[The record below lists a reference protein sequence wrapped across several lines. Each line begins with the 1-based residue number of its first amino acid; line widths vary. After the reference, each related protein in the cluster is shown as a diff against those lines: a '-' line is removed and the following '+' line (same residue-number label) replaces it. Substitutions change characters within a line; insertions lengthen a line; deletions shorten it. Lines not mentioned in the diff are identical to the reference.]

1 MIMKW
6 SGMLMKDL
14 ELRLISE
21 LMKNCKRSDRELA
34 KSLGVSQPTVTRT
47 LHRLEKEGYIRQYTA
62 IPDFSKLGYELMGF
76 TFVKMKMNLSSGEQ
90 KEIKEFVDRFAKEH
104 PHAELIAV
112 QGIGLNKD
120 YAFVTFFKDFAD
132 YSETQRVARE
142 VPYSDINSFE
152 SFLVDLKDPNLI
164 RTLSMS
170 AIAKH
175 ILTSRKPALT

>member
-1 MIMKW
+1 MKW

-21 LMKNCKRSDRELA
+21 LMKNCKRSDREMA

-47 LHRLEKEGYIRQYTA
+47 LHRLEKEGYIREYTA

-76 TFVKMKMNLSSGEQ
+76 TFVKMKENLSSGEQ
-90 KEIKEFVDRFAKEH
+90 KEIEEFVNRFAKEH

-112 QGIGLNKD
+112 QGMGLHKD
-120 YAFVTFFKDFAD
+120 YVFVTFFKDFAD
-132 YSETQRVARE
+132 YWETQRLARE
-142 VPYSDINSFE
+142 VPYSDVNLFE
-152 SFLVDLKDPNLI
+152 SFLVDLEDRNLEKV
-164 RTLSMS
+164 LSMS

-175 ILTSRKPALT
+175 ILTSKKQVLT

>member
-1 MIMKW
+1 MIMNW
-6 SGMLMKDL
+6 SGIIMKDL

-47 LHRLEKEGYIRQYTA
+47 LHRLEREGYIKEYTA

-76 TFVKMKMNLSSGEQ
+76 TFVKMKESLSSGEQ
-90 KEIKEFVDRFAKEH
+90 KEIQEFVNRFAKEH

-112 QGIGLNKD
+112 QGMGLNKD
-120 YAFVTFFKDFAD
+120 YAFVTFFRDFSD
-132 YSETQRVARE
+132 YWETQRLARE
-142 VPYSDINSFE
+142 VPYSDVNSFE
-152 SFLVDLKDPNLI
+152 SFLVDLKDRNLMRI
-164 RTLSMS
+164 LSMS

-175 ILTSRKPALT
+175 VLISRKQVLT